1 VSVSLRQLPNLIS
14 SARILLIPPI
24 TVALVHD
31 NLGMTLGLFAVAA
44 VSDGADGLLAKRFG
58 WQTELGAILDP
69 AADKLLLTTVFV
81 TLAFLGAIP
90 IWLMLATISR
100 DLVIVLGAVAFRVY
114 CGPLQIRPSVISKLN
129 TVGQLLFV
137 ASVIAERRFAVPPA
151 WVITALGAFVLLT
164 VVISGLD
171 YVLRFTQ
178 RGVQIRRLQGASAGS
193 LRGTP

>member
-14 SARILLIPPI
+14 LARILLIAPI
-24 TVALVHD
+24 AVALMHD
-31 NLGMTLGLFAVAA
+31 NLVMTLALFALAA
-44 VSDGADGLLAKRFG
+44 VSDGADGWLAKQFG

-90 IWLMLATISR
+90 IWLMVAAISR
-100 DLVIVLGAVAFRVY
+100 DLVIVLGAIAYRVY

-137 ASVIAERRFAVPPA
+137 ASVIAARRFAAPPA

-171 YVLRFTQ
+171 YVLRFAQ
-178 RGVQIRRLQGASAGS
+178 RGVQIRRLQGAGAAS
-193 LRGTP
+193 LRGSP

>member
-1 VSVSLRQLPNLIS
+1 MSVSLRQLPNLIS

-31 NLGMTLGLFAVAA
+31 KLGMMLGLFAVAA

-100 DLVIVLGAVAFRVY
+100 DLVIVLGAVAYRVY

-171 YVLRFTQ
+171 YVLRFAQ
-178 RGVQIRRLQGASAGS
+178 RGVQIRRLRGASAGS

>member
-1 VSVSLRQLPNLIS
+1 VPVSLRQLPNLIS
-14 SARILLIPPI
+14 LVRILLIPPI
-24 TVALVHD
+24 TLALVHD
-31 NLGMTLGLFAVAA
+31 DLSMTLGLFAVAA

-81 TLAFLGAIP
+81 TLALLGAIP
-90 IWLMLATISR
+90 LWLMAAAIAR
-100 DLVIVLGAVAFRVY
+100 DLIIVLGAITYRLY

-151 WVITALGAFVLLT
+151 WLVTALGAGVLLT
-164 VVISGLD
+164 IVISGLD
-171 YVLRFTQ
+171 YVLTFAQ
-178 RGVQIRRLQGASAGS
+178 RGMQIRRLQEPSAAS
-193 LRGTP
+193 LRGAP